1 MWHTKPNIIKLPA
14 LTNTGE
20 NTDAVVINKHER
32 GLFIIWGFY
41 VINQHKSK
49 KIRTVVTNTENESQ
63 LLKSKKLKQGI
74 KATILIIFLNPGPKV
89 LLCFWSVDL
98 KDIFAEY
105 EVKYL

>member
-49 KIRTVVTNTENESQ
+49 KKIRTAVTNTENESQ

-74 KATILIIFLNPGPKV
+74 KATILTFFFKPRP
-89 LLCFWSVDL
+89 
-98 KDIFAEY
+98 
-105 EVKYL
+105 

>member
-32 GLFIIWGFY
+32 RLFIIWGFY

-49 KIRTVVTNTENESQ
+49 KNKNS
-63 LLKSKKLKQGI
+63 S
-74 KATILIIFLNPGPKV
+74 
-89 LLCFWSVDL
+89 D
-98 KDIFAEY
+98 
-105 EVKYL
+105 KY